1 MAEMARVYGL
11 GMVGDHR
18 WIPNRHNP
26 LDNVVGRPGASRC
39 ITEACCVWGAPSH
52 RHGRAAEKAAEV
64 EALEQRVR
72 ALQQE
77 AAELEEARA
86 RRRADRAG
94 SWAAAGVLSASVELV
109 DEKDDGL
116 FQPLGD
122 DPALPSYL
130 RATAPVRNLQ
140 LTWVD
145 ARALVLDLWRE
156 KLASPQTMKLKM
168 PEVRVA
174 CDWGVRKRTSRMST
188 ALPRSTRSVCVLE

>member
-1 MAEMARVYGL
+1 M
-11 GMVGDHR
+11 
-18 WIPNRHNP
+18 
-26 LDNVVGRPGASRC
+26 
-39 ITEACCVWGAPSH
+39 
-52 RHGRAAEKAAEV
+52 AEKAAEV

-77 AAELEEARA
+77 AAEVEEARA

-94 SWAAAGVLSASVELV
+94 SWAAAGGGVSASVELL

-116 FQPLGD
+116 FHPLGD

-140 LTWVD
+140 LTWAD

-156 KLASPQTMKLKM
+156 KLASPQTVKLKM
-168 PEVRVA
+168 PEVRVWLYDLKRA
-174 CDWGVRKRTSRMST
+174 CD
-188 ALPRSTRSVCVLE
+188 